1 MDCKNLQREVRK
13 IGKGKLFSPSDN
25 LLREKY
31 HEKLKE
37 YRKTCKSKKY
47 FFLQD
52 NLWEIESVMDDS
64 KSFWEKWKTF
74 GENDSKE
81 SGIKIPGGKLYH
93 YFSNLH
99 KETNTD
105 NVEDSEVS
113 NQIPTKE
120 DLNKPFSK
128 NEIKNVVQSLETN
141 KSEGYDCIF
150 FNFFL

>member
-13 IGKGKLFSPSDN
+13 IGKGKLLSPSDN

-37 YRKTCKSKKY
+37 YKKTCKSKKY

-74 GENDSKE
+74 GENDQK
-81 SGIKIPGGKLYH
+81 
-93 YFSNLH
+93 NL
-99 KETNTD
+99 E
-105 NVEDSEVS
+105 
-113 NQIPTKE
+113 
-120 DLNKPFSK
+120 
-128 NEIKNVVQSLETN
+128 
-141 KSEGYDCIF
+141 
-150 FNFFL
+150 